1 MPSGA
6 SVEVPRRRACD
17 QGEGKTKMKI
27 KQHIKVAA
35 LAAAMAATAGMASA
49 QSEEPIRFG
58 LCFDLSKSY
67 TFISPQV
74 AQAAQDLAMYTNEN
88 GGIEGH
94 PVEIVVRDHGN
105 EPQRGVECYEQLK
118 RDGIF
123 IFNFLSTP
131 VTNAVLPRAMK
142 DGNILMQSFVGRGDA
157 VDGEVFEWVF
167 PVGPTYWQQAA
178 NDVAY
183 IKAQL
188 DGDLSDAK
196 IGFIYLD
203 YPFGQEPIEILKTL
217 SEKEGFELELYPV
230 PLPGSD
236 QAGAWSKVR
245 RDKPDYMIS
254 WLLAG
259 GHVVA
264 SKEMRRNRFPV
275 DRYLA
280 VNWLNEVDISN
291 IGAEEAKGILR
302 GTNVAG
308 GQEVPIVKTM
318 LETYYADGKGSGPES
333 LVRDVYYNT
342 GMAIYSAG
350 FEAARLAIKEGGW
363 PLTPEKMKVGYE
375 SLSNFDGNGVMAP
388 ITVTEE
394 DHGGGG
400 KTRVEQ
406 WDGETWVPL
415 TDWSAD
421 YLDVVWEVIKESSEN
436 FSTE

>member
-1 MPSGA
+1 MKLLSTVTTVAFTTMLALGA
-6 SVEVPRRRACD
+6 TEV
-17 QGEGKTKMKI
+17 
-27 KQHIKVAA
+27 
-35 LAAAMAATAGMASA
+35 SA
-49 QSEEPIRFG
+49 QDKEPVRFG

-74 AQAAQDLAMYTNEN
+74 AQAAQDLAKYVNSN
-88 GGIEGH
+88 GGLEGH
-94 PVEIVVRDHGN
+94 PVEAVVRDHGN

-118 RDGIF
+118 REGIF

-131 VTNAVLPRAMK
+131 VTNAVLPRVMK

-157 VDGEVFEWVF
+157 VDGDVFKWVF

-178 NDVAY
+178 NDVAF
-183 IKAQL
+183 IKGQM
-188 DGDLSDAK
+188 DGDLSKAK

-217 SEKEGFELELYPV
+217 AEKEGFQLELYPV

-236 QAGAWSKVR
+236 QSGAWSKIR
-245 RDKPDYMIS
+245 RDKPDYVIS

-264 SKEMRRNRFPV
+264 AKEMRRNGFPI
-275 DRYLA
+275 DRYLS
-280 VNWLNEVDISN
+280 VNWLNEVDINN
-291 IGAEEAKGILR
+291 IGAADSKGILR

-318 LETYYADGKGSGPES
+318 LETYYAKGEGSGPES

-342 GMAIYSAG
+342 GMAIYSVG
-350 FEAARLAIKEGGW
+350 FEAARLAIKQNGW
-363 PLTPEKMKVGYE
+363 PLTPESMKTAYE
-375 SLSNFDGNGVMAP
+375 SISDFDGNGLMAP
-388 ITVTEE
+388 VTVTAS

-406 WDGETWVPL
+406 WNGETWVPL

-421 YLDVVWEVIKESSEN
+421 YTDVVWEIIKESSAK
-436 FSTE
+436 FTVK

>member
-1 MPSGA
+1 
-6 SVEVPRRRACD
+6 
-17 QGEGKTKMKI
+17 MKI
-27 KQHIKVAA
+27 TQHIKVAA
-35 LAAAMAATAGMASA
+35 LTAALATGAAVGSA
-49 QSEEPIRFG
+49 QAEEPIRFG

-74 AQAAQDLAMYTNEN
+74 AQAAQDLAMYANDN

-94 PVEIVVRDHGN
+94 PVEMVVRDHGN

-118 RDGIF
+118 RDGVF

-131 VTNAVLPRAMK
+131 VSNAALPRIMK
-142 DGNILMQSFVGRGDA
+142 DENILMQSAVGRGDA

-167 PVGPTYWQQAA
+167 PIGPTYWQQAA
-178 NDVAY
+178 NDVAF
-183 IKAQL
+183 IKEQM

-217 SEKEGFELELYPV
+217 AEKEGFQLDLYPV

-236 QAGAWSKVR
+236 QSGAWSKIR

-264 SKEMRRNRFPV
+264 SKEMRRNGFPI
-275 DRYLA
+275 DRYLS
-280 VNWLNEVDISN
+280 VNWMNEVDISN
-291 IGAEEAKGILR
+291 IGEADAKGVLR

-308 GQEVPIVKTM
+308 GQEVPIIKTM
-318 LETYYADGKGSGPES
+318 LDTYYANGKGSGPEEK
-333 LVRDVYYNT
+333 VRDVYYNT
-342 GMAIYSAG
+342 GMSMYSAA
-350 FEAARLAIKEGGW
+350 FEAARIAIKENGW
-363 PLTPEKMKVGYE
+363 PLTPETMKAGYE
-375 SLSNFDGNGVMAP
+375 KLEGYDANGLMAP
-388 ITVTEE
+388 LTVTAE

-406 WDGETWVPL
+406 WDGEQWVPL
-415 TDWSAD
+415 TDWSAE
-421 YLDVVWEVIKESSEN
+421 YLDVVWEVIKESSEK
-436 FSTE
+436 FHVD

>member
-1 MPSGA
+1 M
-6 SVEVPRRRACD
+6 
-17 QGEGKTKMKI
+17 KTKR
-27 KQHIKVAA
+27 KVWTIAIAAA
-35 LAAAMAATAGMASA
+35 LATSGAIASA
-49 QSEEPIRFG
+49 QENEPIKFG

-94 PVEIVVRDHGN
+94 PVEIIVRDHGN

-118 RDGIF
+118 REGVF
-123 IFNFLSTP
+123 IYNFLSTP
-131 VTNAVLPRAMK
+131 VTNAALPRAMK
-142 DGNILMQSFVGRGDA
+142 DGKILMQSFVGRGDA
-157 VDGEVFEWVF
+157 VDGEVFGWVF

-178 NDVAY
+178 NDVAF
-183 IKAQL
+183 IKGQMG
-188 DGDLSDAK
+188 GDLSDAK

-217 SEKEGFELELYPV
+217 AEKEGFQLELYPV

-236 QAGAWSKVR
+236 QSGAWSKIR
-245 RDKPDYMIS
+245 RDKPDYVIS

-264 SKEMRRNRFPV
+264 SKEMRRNGFPI
-275 DRYLA
+275 DRYLS
-280 VNWLNEVDISN
+280 VNWMNEVDINN

-308 GQEVPIVKTM
+308 GQDVPIVKTM
-318 LETYYADGKGSGPES
+318 LDTYYANGKGSGPES
-333 LVRDVYYNT
+333 LVRDVYYNLGLAVYT
-342 GMAIYSAG
+342 TG
-350 FEAARLAIKEGGW
+350 FEAARLAIQENGW
-363 PLTPEKMKVGYE
+363 PLTPESMKSGYE
-375 SLSNFDGNGVMAP
+375 AIENFDANGLMAP
-388 ITVTEE
+388 VTVTPQ

-400 KTRVEQ
+400 KTRIEQ
-406 WDGETWVPL
+406 WDGANWVPL

-421 YLDVVWEVIKESSEN
+421 YIDVVWEVIKESSAKFTVE
-436 FSTE
+436 

>member
-1 MPSGA
+1 
-6 SVEVPRRRACD
+6 
-17 QGEGKTKMKI
+17 MKI
-27 KQHIKVAA
+27 NQHIKAMALTAA
-35 LAAAMAATAGMASA
+35 LATSATLASA
-49 QSEEPIRFG
+49 QDKEPIKFG

-67 TFISPQV
+67 TFVTPQV

-94 PVEIVVRDHGN
+94 PIEIIVRDHGN

-118 RDGIF
+118 REGV
-123 IFNFLSTP
+123 FNFYFLSTP
-131 VTNAVLPRAMK
+131 VSNAALPRVMK

-178 NDVAY
+178 NDVAF
-183 IKAQL
+183 IKGQL
-188 DGDLSDAK
+188 GGDLSNAK

-217 SEKEGFELELYPV
+217 SEKEGFALELYPV

-236 QAGAWSKVR
+236 QSGAWSKIR
-245 RDKPDYMIS
+245 RDKPDYVIS

-259 GHVVA
+259 GHVLA
-264 SKEMRRNRFPV
+264 SKEMRRNRFPI

-280 VNWLNEVDISN
+280 VNWLNEVDIRN
-291 IGAEEAKGILR
+291 IGTEEAKGILR

-308 GQEVPIVKTM
+308 GQDVPIVKKM
-318 LETYYADGKGSGPES
+318 LDTYYANGKGSGPEN

-342 GMAIYSAG
+342 GMAIYSVA
-350 FEAARLAIKEGGW
+350 FEAARIAVAENGW
-363 PLTPEKMKVGYE
+363 PLTPESMKAGLE
-375 SLSNFDGNGVMAP
+375 AISEFDGDGVMAP
-388 ITVTEE
+388 VTVTAE

-400 KTRVEQ
+400 KTRIEQ
-406 WDGETWVPL
+406 WNGEAWVPL
-415 TDWSAD
+415 TDWSAE
-421 YLDVVWEVIKESSEN
+421 YLDVVWEVIKESSEK
-436 FSTE
+436 FTVE

>member
-1 MPSGA
+1 
-6 SVEVPRRRACD
+6 
-17 QGEGKTKMKI
+17 MKL
-27 KQHIKVAA
+27 KQHVKAVA
-35 LAAAMAATAGMASA
+35 LATALASSAAVASA
-49 QSEEPIRFG
+49 QAEEPIRFG

-67 TFISPQV
+67 SFVSPQV
-74 AQAAQDLAMYTNEN
+74 AQAAQDLAMYTNDN

-94 PVEIVVRDHGN
+94 PVEIIVRDHGN

-118 RDGIF
+118 REGV
-123 IFNFLSTP
+123 FNFYFLSTP

-142 DGNILMQSFVGRGDA
+142 DGNILMQTFVGRGDA

-178 NDVAY
+178 NDVAF
-183 IKAQL
+183 IKEQL
-188 DGDLSDAK
+188 GGNLENAK

-203 YPFGQEPIEILKTL
+203 YPFGQEPIEILKAI
-217 SEKEGFELELYPV
+217 SEKEGFELDLYPV

-236 QAGAWSKVR
+236 QSGAWSNIR
-245 RDKPDYMIS
+245 RDKPDYVIS

-264 SKEMRRNRFPV
+264 SKEMRRNRFPI
-275 DRYLA
+275 DRYLS
-280 VNWLNEVDISN
+280 VNWMNEVDISN
-291 IGAEEAKGILR
+291 IGAKEAKGILR

-308 GQEVPIVKTM
+308 GQDVPIVKTM
-318 LETYYADGKGSGPES
+318 LETYYANGKGSGPES

-342 GMAIYSAG
+342 GMAIYSTG
-350 FEAARLAIKEGGW
+350 FEAARLAIKANGW
-363 PLTPEKMKVGYE
+363 PLTPETMKAAFE
-375 SLSNFDGNGVMAP
+375 SIENFDANGLMAP
-388 ITVTEE
+388 VTVTPS

-406 WDGETWVPL
+406 WDGDTWVPM

-421 YLDVVWEVIKESSEN
+421 YLDVVWEVIKESSAKYTVE
-436 FSTE
+436 

>member
-1 MPSGA
+1 MQIRQYIKAVALTTVLATGA
-6 SVEVPRRRACD
+6 
-17 QGEGKTKMKI
+17 T
-27 KQHIKVAA
+27 VAA
-35 LAAAMAATAGMASA
+35 A
-49 QSEEPIRFG
+49 QDKEPIRFG

-67 TFISPQV
+67 TFVTPQV
-74 AQAAQDLAMYTNEN
+74 AQAAQDLAMYTNDN

-94 PVEIVVRDHGN
+94 PVEIIVRDHGN

-118 RDGIF
+118 RDGVF

-131 VTNAVLPRAMK
+131 VSNAALPRVMK

-178 NDVAY
+178 NDVAF
-183 IKAQL
+183 IKEQMG
-188 DGDLSDAK
+188 GDLASAK

-230 PLPGSD
+230 ALPGSD
-236 QAGAWSKVR
+236 QSGAWSKIR
-245 RDKPDYMIS
+245 RDKPDYVIS

-264 SKEMRRNRFPV
+264 SKEMRRNRFPI
-275 DRYLA
+275 DRYLTS
-280 VNWLNEVDISN
+280 NWLNEVDIAN
-291 IGAEEAKGILR
+291 IGTEEAKGILR

-318 LETYYADGKGSGPES
+318 LETYYANGEGSGPES

-342 GMAIYSAG
+342 GLAIYSVG
-350 FEAARLAIKEGGW
+350 VEAARIAIAENGW
-363 PLTPEKMKVGYE
+363 PLTPESMKTGYE
-375 SLSNFDGNGVMAP
+375 LLSGFDANGLMAP
-388 ITVTEE
+388 VTLTAE

-400 KTRVEQ
+400 KTRIEQ
-406 WDGETWVPL
+406 WDGEAWVPL

-421 YLDVVWEVIKESSEN
+421 YLDVVWEVIEESSEK
-436 FSTE
+436 FSVE

>member
-1 MPSGA
+1 M
-6 SVEVPRRRACD
+6 EL
-17 QGEGKTKMKI
+17 
-27 KQHIKVAA
+27 KQHVKAVA
-35 LAAAMAATAGMASA
+35 LATALASSAAVASA
-49 QSEEPIRFG
+49 QAEEPIRFG

-67 TFISPQV
+67 SFVSPQV
-74 AQAAQDLAMYTNEN
+74 AQAAQDLAMYTNDN

-94 PVEIVVRDHGN
+94 PVEIIVRDHGN

-118 RDGIF
+118 REGV
-123 IFNFLSTP
+123 FNFYFLSTP

-142 DGNILMQSFVGRGDA
+142 DGNILMQTFVGRGDA

-178 NDVAY
+178 NDVAF
-183 IKAQL
+183 IKEQL
-188 DGDLSDAK
+188 GGNLENAK

-203 YPFGQEPIEILKTL
+203 YPFGQEPIEILKAI
-217 SEKEGFELELYPV
+217 SEKEGFELDLYPV

-236 QAGAWSKVR
+236 QSGAWSNIR
-245 RDKPDYMIS
+245 RDKPDYVIS

-264 SKEMRRNRFPV
+264 SKEMRRNRFPI

-280 VNWLNEVDISN
+280 VNWMNEVDISN
-291 IGAEEAKGILR
+291 IGAKEAKGILR

-308 GQEVPIVKTM
+308 GQDVPIVKTM
-318 LETYYADGKGSGPES
+318 LETYYANGKGSGPES

-342 GMAIYSAG
+342 GMAIYSTG
-350 FEAARLAIKEGGW
+350 FEAARLAIKANGW
-363 PLTPEKMKVGYE
+363 PLTPETMKAAFE
-375 SLSNFDGNGVMAP
+375 SIENFDANGLMAP
-388 ITVTEE
+388 VTVTPS

-406 WDGETWVPL
+406 WDGDTWVPM

-421 YLDVVWEVIKESSEN
+421 YLDVVWEVIKESSAKFTVE
-436 FSTE
+436 

>member
-1 MPSGA
+1 
-6 SVEVPRRRACD
+6 
-17 QGEGKTKMKI
+17 MKI
-27 KQHIKVAA
+27 KQHIKAVALTAA
-35 LAAAMAATAGMASA
+35 LATGATMASA
-49 QSEEPIRFG
+49 QDKEPIRFG

-118 RDGIF
+118 RDGVF

-142 DGNILMQSFVGRGDA
+142 DGNVLMQSFVGRGDA
-157 VDGEVFEWVF
+157 VDGEVFAF
-167 PVGPTYWQQAA
+167 
-178 NDVAY
+178 
-183 IKAQL
+183 IKNQM
-188 DGDLSDAK
+188 DGDLGDAK
-196 IGFIYLD
+196 IGFVYLD

-236 QAGAWSKVR
+236 QSGAWSKIR
-245 RDKPDYMIS
+245 RDKPDYVIS

-264 SKEMRRNRFPV
+264 SKEMRRNRFPI
-275 DRYLA
+275 DRYLS
-280 VNWLNEVDISN
+280 VNWLNEVDIAN

-318 LETYYADGKGSGPES
+318 LETYYANGKGSGPES

-350 FEAARLAIKEGGW
+350 FEAARIAITENGW
-363 PLTPEKMKVGYE
+363 PITPESMKNAYE
-375 SLSNFDGNGVMAP
+375 SIENFDGDGVMAP
-388 ITVTEE
+388 VTVTGE

-421 YLDVVWEVIKESSEN
+421 YLDVVWDVIKESSEK
-436 FSTE
+436 FTVE

>member
-1 MPSGA
+1 M
-6 SVEVPRRRACD
+6 VNL
-17 QGEGKTKMKI
+17 I
-27 KQHIKVAA
+27 KHFKVVVLATA
-35 LAAAMAATAGMASA
+35 LAAGGTVASA
-49 QSEEPIRFG
+49 QDKEPIRFG

-88 GGIEGH
+88 GGIKGH
-94 PVEIVVRDHGN
+94 PVELIVRDHSN

-118 RDGIF
+118 REGVF

-157 VDGEVFEWVF
+157 VDGTVFEWVF
-167 PVGPTYWQQAA
+167 PVGPTYLQQAA
-178 NDVAY
+178 NDVAF
-183 IKAQL
+183 IKNQMG
-188 DGDLSDAK
+188 GDLNGAK

-217 SEKEGFELELYPV
+217 SEKEGFDLELYPV

-236 QAGAWSKVR
+236 QSGSWSKIR
-245 RDKPDYMIS
+245 RDKPDYVIS
-254 WLLAG
+254 WLLGG

-264 SKEMRRNRFPV
+264 SKEMRRNGFPI
-275 DRYLA
+275 DRYLS
-280 VNWLNEVDISN
+280 VNWLNEVDIAN
-291 IGAEEAKGILR
+291 IGEETAKGILR

-308 GQEVPIVKTM
+308 GQEVPMVKT
-318 LETYYADGKGSGPES
+318 LLDTYYAKGEGSGPES

-342 GMAIYSAG
+342 GLAIYSVG
-350 FEAARLAIKEGGW
+350 FEAARIAIEENGW
-363 PLTPEKMKVGYE
+363 PLTPESMKAGYE
-375 SLSNFDGNGVMAP
+375 SIKNFDANGLMAP
-388 ITVTEE
+388 VTVTPK

-406 WDGETWVPL
+406 WNGTTWVPL

-421 YLDVVWEVIKESSEN
+421 YLDVVWEVIEESSKT
-436 FSTE
+436 FSVE

>member
-1 MPSGA
+1 MQGDRTKPQPGRNEMKLLSTVTTAAFATMLALGA
-6 SVEVPRRRACD
+6 TE
-17 QGEGKTKMKI
+17 
-27 KQHIKVAA
+27 
-35 LAAAMAATAGMASA
+35 ASA
-49 QSEEPIRFG
+49 QDKEPVRFG

-74 AQAAQDLAMYTNEN
+74 AQAAQDLAKYVNSN
-88 GGIEGH
+88 GGVEGH
-94 PVEIVVRDHGN
+94 PVEVVIRDHGN
-105 EPQRGVECYEQLK
+105 EPQRGVECYEQL
-118 RDGIF
+118 RREGVS
-123 IFNFLSTP
+123 IFNMLSTP
-131 VTNAVLPRAMK
+131 VTNAVLPRVMK

-157 VDGEVFEWVF
+157 VDGEVFKWIF

-178 NDVAY
+178 NDVAF
-183 IKAQL
+183 IKGQMN
-188 DGDLSDAK
+188 GDLSKAK

-217 SEKEGFELELYPV
+217 AEKEGFELELYPV

-236 QAGAWSKVR
+236 QSGAWSKIR
-245 RDKPDYMIS
+245 RDKPDYVIS

-264 SKEMRRNRFPV
+264 AKEMRRNGYPI
-275 DRYLA
+275 DRYLS
-280 VNWLNEVDISN
+280 VNWLNEVDINN
-291 IGAEEAKGILR
+291 IGAADAKGILR

-318 LETYYADGKGSGPES
+318 LETYYAKGEGSGPET

-342 GMAIYSAG
+342 GMAIYSVG
-350 FEAARLAIKEGGW
+350 FEAVRLAIKQNGW
-363 PLTPEKMKVGYE
+363 PVTPESMKTAYE
-375 SLSNFDGNGVMAP
+375 SISDFDGNGLMAP
-388 ITVTEE
+388 VTVTAS

-406 WDGETWVPL
+406 WNGETWVPL

-421 YLDVVWEVIKESSEN
+421 YTDVVWEVIKESSAKFTVE
-436 FSTE
+436 

>member
-1 MPSGA
+1 MKLLSTVTTAAFATMLALGA
-6 SVEVPRRRACD
+6 TE
-17 QGEGKTKMKI
+17 
-27 KQHIKVAA
+27 
-35 LAAAMAATAGMASA
+35 ASA
-49 QSEEPIRFG
+49 QDKEPVRFG

-74 AQAAQDLAMYTNEN
+74 AQAAQDLAKYVNSN
-88 GGIEGH
+88 GGVEGH
-94 PVEIVVRDHGN
+94 PVEVVIRDHGN

-118 RDGIF
+118 REGVF
-123 IFNFLSTP
+123 IFNMLSTP
-131 VTNAVLPRAMK
+131 VTNAVLPRVMK

-157 VDGEVFEWVF
+157 VDGEVFKWIF

-178 NDVAY
+178 NDVAF
-183 IKAQL
+183 IKGQMN
-188 DGDLSDAK
+188 GDLSKAK

-217 SEKEGFELELYPV
+217 AEKEGFELELYPV

-236 QAGAWSKVR
+236 QSGAWSKIR
-245 RDKPDYMIS
+245 RDKPDYVIS

-264 SKEMRRNRFPV
+264 AKEMRRNGYPI
-275 DRYLA
+275 DRYLS
-280 VNWLNEVDISN
+280 VNWLNEVDINN
-291 IGAEEAKGILR
+291 IGAADAKGILR

-318 LETYYADGKGSGPES
+318 LETYYAKGEGSGPET

-342 GMAIYSAG
+342 GMAIYSVG
-350 FEAARLAIKEGGW
+350 FEAVRLAIKQNGW
-363 PLTPEKMKVGYE
+363 PVTPESMKTAYE
-375 SLSNFDGNGVMAP
+375 SISDFDGNGLMAP
-388 ITVTEE
+388 VTVTAS

-406 WDGETWVPL
+406 WNGETWVPL

-421 YLDVVWEVIKESSEN
+421 YTDVVWEVIKESSAKFTVE
-436 FSTE
+436 

>member
-1 MPSGA
+1 MKLLSTVTTVAFTTMLALGA
-6 SVEVPRRRACD
+6 TEV
-17 QGEGKTKMKI
+17 
-27 KQHIKVAA
+27 
-35 LAAAMAATAGMASA
+35 SA
-49 QSEEPIRFG
+49 QDKEPVRFG

-74 AQAAQDLAMYTNEN
+74 AQAAQDLAKYVNSN
-88 GGIEGH
+88 GGLEGH
-94 PVEIVVRDHGN
+94 PVEAVVRDHGN

-118 RDGIF
+118 REGIF

-131 VTNAVLPRAMK
+131 VTNAVLPRVMK

-157 VDGEVFEWVF
+157 VDGDVFKWVF

-178 NDVAY
+178 NDVAF
-183 IKAQL
+183 IKGQM
-188 DGDLSDAK
+188 DGDLSKAK

-217 SEKEGFELELYPV
+217 AEKEGFQLELYPV

-236 QAGAWSKVR
+236 QSGAWSKIR
-245 RDKPDYMIS
+245 RDKPDYVIS

-264 SKEMRRNRFPV
+264 AKEMRRNGFPI
-275 DRYLA
+275 DRYLS
-280 VNWLNEVDISN
+280 VNWLNEVDINN
-291 IGAEEAKGILR
+291 IGAADAKGILR

-318 LETYYADGKGSGPES
+318 LETYYAKGEGSGPES

-342 GMAIYSAG
+342 GMAIYSVG
-350 FEAARLAIKEGGW
+350 FEAARLAIKQNGW
-363 PLTPEKMKVGYE
+363 PLTPESMKTAYE
-375 SLSNFDGNGVMAP
+375 SISDFDGNGLMAP
-388 ITVTEE
+388 VTVTAS

-406 WDGETWVPL
+406 WNGETWVPL

-421 YLDVVWEVIKESSEN
+421 YLDVVWDVIKHSSATFTVE
-436 FSTE
+436 

>member
-1 MPSGA
+1 MKLLSTVTTVAFTTMLALGA
-6 SVEVPRRRACD
+6 TEV
-17 QGEGKTKMKI
+17 
-27 KQHIKVAA
+27 
-35 LAAAMAATAGMASA
+35 SA
-49 QSEEPIRFG
+49 QDKEPVRFG

-74 AQAAQDLAMYTNEN
+74 AQAAQDLAKYVNSN
-88 GGIEGH
+88 GGLEGH
-94 PVEIVVRDHGN
+94 PVEAVVRDHGN

-118 RDGIF
+118 REGIF

-131 VTNAVLPRAMK
+131 VTNAVLPRVMK

-157 VDGEVFEWVF
+157 VDGDVFKWVF

-178 NDVAY
+178 NDVAF
-183 IKAQL
+183 IKGQM
-188 DGDLSDAK
+188 DGDLSKAK

-217 SEKEGFELELYPV
+217 AEKEGFQLELYPV

-236 QAGAWSKVR
+236 QSGAWSKIR
-245 RDKPDYMIS
+245 RDKPDYVIS

-264 SKEMRRNRFPV
+264 AKEMRRNGFPI
-275 DRYLA
+275 DRYLS
-280 VNWLNEVDISN
+280 VNWLNEVDINN
-291 IGAEEAKGILR
+291 IGAADAKGILR

-318 LETYYADGKGSGPES
+318 LETYYAKGEGSGPES

-342 GMAIYSAG
+342 GMAIYSVG
-350 FEAARLAIKEGGW
+350 FEAARLAIKQNGW
-363 PLTPEKMKVGYE
+363 PLTPESMKTAYE
-375 SLSNFDGNGVMAP
+375 SISDFDGNGLMAP
-388 ITVTEE
+388 VTVTAS

-406 WDGETWVPL
+406 WNGETWVPL
-415 TDWSAD
+415 TDWSTD
-421 YLDVVWEVIKESSEN
+421 YTDVVWEIIKESSAK
-436 FSTE
+436 FTVK

>member
-1 MPSGA
+1 MKLLSTVTTAAFATMLALGA
-6 SVEVPRRRACD
+6 TE
-17 QGEGKTKMKI
+17 
-27 KQHIKVAA
+27 
-35 LAAAMAATAGMASA
+35 ASA
-49 QSEEPIRFG
+49 QDKESVRFG

-74 AQAAQDLAMYTNEN
+74 AQAAQDLAKYVNSN
-88 GGIEGH
+88 GGVEGH
-94 PVEIVVRDHGN
+94 PVEVVIRDHGN

-118 RDGIF
+118 REGVF
-123 IFNFLSTP
+123 IFNMLSTP
-131 VTNAVLPRAMK
+131 VTNAVLPRVMK

-157 VDGEVFEWVF
+157 VDGEVFKWIF

-178 NDVAY
+178 NDVAF
-183 IKAQL
+183 IKGQMN
-188 DGDLSDAK
+188 GDLSKAK

-217 SEKEGFELELYPV
+217 AEKEGFELELYPV

-236 QAGAWSKVR
+236 QSGAWSKIR
-245 RDKPDYMIS
+245 RDKPDYVIS

-264 SKEMRRNRFPV
+264 AKEMRRNGYPI
-275 DRYLA
+275 DRYLS
-280 VNWLNEVDISN
+280 VNWLNEVDINN
-291 IGAEEAKGILR
+291 IGAADAKGILR

-318 LETYYADGKGSGPES
+318 LETYYAKGEGSGPET

-342 GMAIYSAG
+342 GMAIYSVG
-350 FEAARLAIKEGGW
+350 FEAVRLAIKQNGW
-363 PLTPEKMKVGYE
+363 PVTPESMKTAYE
-375 SLSNFDGNGVMAP
+375 SISDFDGNGLMAP
-388 ITVTEE
+388 VTVTAS

-406 WDGETWVPL
+406 WNGETWVPL

-421 YLDVVWEVIKESSEN
+421 YTDVVWEVIKESSAKFTVE
-436 FSTE
+436 

>member
-1 MPSGA
+1 MKA
-6 SVEVPRRRACD
+6 KQIINAAALSV
-17 QGEGKTKMKI
+17 
-27 KQHIKVAA
+27 A
-35 LAAAMAATAGMASA
+35 LAAGGAVTTAQA
-49 QSEEPIRFG
+49 QSDEPIRFG

-74 AQAAQDLAMYTNEN
+74 AQAAQDLAMHVNAS
-88 GGIEGH
+88 GGIDGH
-94 PVEIVVRDHGN
+94 PIEMVVKDHGN

-118 RDGIF
+118 RDGVF

-131 VTNAVLPRAMK
+131 VTNAVLPRVMK
-142 DGNILMQSFVGRGDA
+142 DENILMQSFVGRGDA

-167 PVGPTYWQQAA
+167 PIGPTYWQQAA
-178 NDVAY
+178 NDIAY
-183 IKAQL
+183 IKSQFE
-188 DGDLSDAK
+188 GDFSDAK

-217 SEKEGFELELYPV
+217 AEKEGFELELYPV

-236 QAGAWSKVR
+236 QAGAWSKIR
-245 RDKPDYMIS
+245 RDKPDYVIS

-264 SKEMRRNRFPV
+264 SKEMRRNRFPI
-275 DRYLA
+275 DRYLSS
-280 VNWLNEVDISN
+280 NWLNEVDIAN
-291 IGAEEAKGILR
+291 IGAEEATGILR

-318 LETYYADGKGSGPES
+318 LDTIYAECKGSGPES
-333 LVRDVYYNT
+333 SVRDVYYNT
-342 GMAIYSAG
+342 GLAIYSSG
-350 FEAARLAIKEGGW
+350 IEAARIAVENDGW
-363 PLTPEKMKVGYE
+363 PLTPESMKAAYE
-375 SLSNFDGNGVMAP
+375 SLSGYDGNGLMAP
-388 ITVTEE
+388 LTVTAE

-400 KTRVEQ
+400 KTRIEQ

-421 YLDVVWEVIKESSEN
+421 YLDVVWEVIEESSSK
-436 FSTE
+436 FTVD

>member
-1 MPSGA
+1 M
-6 SVEVPRRRACD
+6 
-17 QGEGKTKMKI
+17 KTKR
-27 KQHIKVAA
+27 KVWTIAIAAA
-35 LAAAMAATAGMASA
+35 LATSGAIASA
-49 QSEEPIRFG
+49 QENEPIKFG

-94 PVEIVVRDHGN
+94 PVEIIVRDHGN

-118 RDGIF
+118 REGVF
-123 IFNFLSTP
+123 IYNFLSTP
-131 VTNAVLPRAMK
+131 VTNAALPRAMK

-157 VDGEVFEWVF
+157 VDGEVFGWGF

-178 NDVAY
+178 NDVAF
-183 IKAQL
+183 IKGQMG
-188 DGDLSDAK
+188 GDLSDAK

-217 SEKEGFELELYPV
+217 AEKEGFQLELYPV

-236 QAGAWSKVR
+236 QSGAWSKIR
-245 RDKPDYMIS
+245 RDKPDYVIS

-264 SKEMRRNRFPV
+264 SKEMRRNGFPI
-275 DRYLA
+275 DRYLS
-280 VNWLNEVDISN
+280 VNWMNEVDINN
-291 IGAEEAKGILR
+291 IGAEEAKGVLR

-308 GQEVPIVKTM
+308 GQDVPIVKTM
-318 LETYYADGKGSGPES
+318 LDTYYANGKGSGPES
-333 LVRDVYYNT
+333 LVRDVYYNLGLAVYT
-342 GMAIYSAG
+342 TG
-350 FEAARLAIKEGGW
+350 FEAARLAIQENGW
-363 PLTPEKMKVGYE
+363 PLTPESMKSGYE
-375 SLSNFDGNGVMAP
+375 AIENFDANGLMAP
-388 ITVTEE
+388 VTVTPQ

-400 KTRVEQ
+400 KTRIEQ
-406 WDGETWVPL
+406 WDGANWVPL

-421 YLDVVWEVIKESSEN
+421 YIDVVWEVIKESSAKFTVE
-436 FSTE
+436 